1 MTARPKDVYAGAIFI
16 AIGLAAYFGAQQ
28 YDVGSARN
36 MGPGYLPAMMGVV
49 LVILGGF
56 SLANA
61 ARLRTPDPIAKSSL
75 EPFVLVVA
83 SVIAF
88 ALLIDWAGLV
98 VAVVALVFISSL
110 RRLFSHPFEIL
121 AIAVGLAVF
130 CVLLFS
136 LGLGMAMPLWPW

>member
-1 MTARPKDVYAGAIFI
+1 MTARPKDVFAGAIFI
-16 AIGLAAYFGAQQ
+16 AIGLAAFFGAQQ
-28 YDVGSARN
+28 YEVGTARN

-61 ARLRTPDPIAKSSL
+61 ARLRTPDPIEKSSF

-83 SVIAF
+83 SVVAF

-98 VAVVALVFISSL
+98 VALVALVLISSL
-110 RRLFSHPFEIL
+110 RRLFSHPLEVL

-136 LGLGMAMPLWPW
+136 MGLGMAMPLWPW

>member
-16 AIGLAAYFGAQQ
+16 AIGLAAFFGAQQ
-28 YDVGSARN
+28 YEVGTARN

-61 ARLRTPDPIAKSSL
+61 ARSRTPDPIAKSSL

-83 SVIAF
+83 SVVAF
-88 ALLIDWAGLV
+88 ALLIDRAGLV
-98 VAVVALVFISSL
+98 VALVALVLISSL
-110 RRLFSHPFEIL
+110 RRLFSHPIEVL